1 MPKPFPSEFRR
12 DVIAVARKGEALM
25 AQLARDFGISES
37 CLARWLKIADRED
50 GLAPPAS
57 GDPGGG
63 SKDDSA
69 ELRELRRR
77 NKLLE
82 QENEILRR
90 ATAYFARDV
99 LPRLGRDRH
108 GGPRRRWW
116 RLCARCRRRHRQCTS
131 SKPPAPT
138 LPGRLDGVPQG
149 PPEYIPTAQRRVMS
163 GRNSHEQR

>member
-1 MPKPFPSEFRR
+1 M
-12 DVIAVARKGEALM
+12 
-25 AQLARDFGISES
+25 ARDFGISES
-37 CLARWLKIADRED
+37 CLQRWLKIADRED

-57 GDPGGG
+57 GAPGGG

-99 LPRLGRDRH
+99 LP
-108 GGPRRRWW
+108 
-116 RLCARCRRRHRQCTS
+116 
-131 SKPPAPT
+131 K
-138 LPGRLDGVPQG
+138 
-149 PPEYIPTAQRRVMS
+149 
-163 GRNSHEQR
+163 